1 METGLLPEHWST
13 LPLDL
18 VYTSLEETPQQWSRG
33 RQDHG
38 FLLDGERSVV
48 RPGAG
53 ALGGQE
59 QLAPLQAV
67 QRAMRRE
74 AFYRSVIRSWRVL
87 HIALAL
93 LTLGLT
99 IWHLVYALQLLL
111 PGMLR
116 RF

>member
-1 METGLLPEHWST
+1 
-13 LPLDL
+13 
-18 VYTSLEETPQQWSRG
+18 
-33 RQDHG
+33 
-38 FLLDGERSVV
+38 
-48 RPGAG
+48 
-53 ALGGQE
+53 
-59 QLAPLQAV
+59 
-67 QRAMRRE
+67 MRRE

-111 PGMLR
+111 PGMLL